1 MITLYYLPGSAA
13 LAAHGALEEA
23 GAEYQLV
30 EVVRENDVV
39 TSPADY
45 RTLNPHGRIPA
56 LTDGDLRLYEAAAI
70 VMHLSDRFPDAGL
83 APAPG
88 TDERALWYRWLT
100 HLTNTVQ
107 PTFIHVF
114 SPGRSVPGEEA
125 QAALSAA
132 AVERLGAARDWL
144 DAEVAAGG
152 GYLVGGRF
160 TSADLFLAMLT
171 RWGRRLDRPWW
182 DAPNLGDHYRR
193 ITERPAIRRVYEQQG
208 LTE

>member
-23 GAEYQLV
+23 GAEYRLV

-39 TSPADY
+39 VSPADY
-45 RTLNPHGRIPA
+45 REVNPHGRIPA
-56 LTDGDLRLYEAAAI
+56 LVDGDLRLYEAAAI
-70 VMHLSDRFPDAGL
+70 VMHLSDRFPEAGL

-88 TDERALWYRWLT
+88 TPERALWYRWLT
-100 HLTNTVQ
+100 HLTNTLQ
-107 PTFIHVF
+107 PTFIQVF
-114 SPGRSVPGEEA
+114 SPGRTIPGEEA

-132 AVERLGAARDWL
+132 ARERLATARDWL

-171 RWGRRLDRPWW
+171 RWGRRLEPRWW
-182 DAPNLGDHYRR
+182 DAPALGDHYRR
-193 ITERPAIRRVYEQQG
+193 ITERPAIRRVYEQEG